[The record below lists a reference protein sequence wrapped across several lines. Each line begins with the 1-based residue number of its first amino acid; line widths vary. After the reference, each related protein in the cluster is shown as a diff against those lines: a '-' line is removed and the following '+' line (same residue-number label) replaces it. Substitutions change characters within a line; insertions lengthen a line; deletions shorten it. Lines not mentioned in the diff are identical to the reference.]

1 MNTNMNT
8 NVNEYE
14 IYVIPLDGGYEM
26 RVAKAATT
34 YDPSTLAEGYAFH
47 EACGVAVPPEAVE
60 LPDNRRASAVLMAHV
75 ILGWE
80 IPPHLTL
87 KLGSD
92 YVQLTVDT
100 AQRYAPTW
108 KI

>member
-1 MNTNMNT
+1 MS
-8 NVNEYE
+8 VNEYE
-14 IYVIPLDGGYEM
+14 IYVIPLGGGYEM
-26 RVAKAATT
+26 RVVKAATT

-47 EACGVAVPPEAVE
+47 KASGIAVPPSLVA
-60 LPDNRRASAVLMAHV
+60 LSDSRQASAVLMAHV